1 MQMSQDQT
9 APPLTRARGN
19 YPFSHLFIRGDGSLC
34 FHSLLAFTHRMH
46 RQQEQELCPLAPGFC
61 STELGI
67 FQAEGR
73 CKLPPPDIKSEA
85 PTLTAA
91 FCSTVTAVMSGGD
104 DKTYP
109 TGLFCSPVPPES
121 FNHRKKSIVAAS
133 VGRGEQAQR
142 GGQLPTVKAGTGSPC
157 PGSQSGADCLSL
169 PTHLRQTIKLGHP
182 LLPSQLLLSLLQ
194 RLAELR
200 GQGWK

>member
-9 APPLTRARGN
+9 APPLTRRKGTRGN

-46 RQQEQELCPLAPGFC
+46 RQQELCPLAPGFC

-73 CKLPPPDIKSEA
+73 CKLPPPDIKAEA

-109 TGLFCSPVPPES
+109 TGLFCSPVPPEA
-121 FNHRKKSIVAAS
+121 FNHRKKKHCCCLCGQ
-133 VGRGEQAQR
+133 GR
-142 GGQLPTVKAGTGSPC
+142 AGTERRAAAHSEGRNRIPLPWLSVRCRLPFASHSP
-157 PGSQSGADCLSL
+157 P
-169 PTHLRQTIKLGHP
+169 PNHQTGTSSVTFPVIAF
-182 LLPSQLLLSLLQ
+182 
-194 RLAELR
+194 LAPEACR
-200 GQGWK
+200 AP